1 MKDLIESQAQGCVC
15 AVQNKKFRIQPV
27 QYVALFCNGR
37 KEAYMSEKTNFFSC
51 AKSYVDHNLS
61 RILFYKHHL
70 SLFQEMGRGCCLA
83 FVQQSC
89 SSVLCC
95 IGLFSEGLSSQ
106 LSRFN
111 LKMCILKVWNVLNL
125 NTCRIGMCF
134 IVNYG
139 CLCSL
144 IVCVFYFVTLSISK
158 SILISYIFIDEK

>member
-1 MKDLIESQAQGCVC
+1 MPEETI
-15 AVQNKKFRIQPV
+15 
-27 QYVALFCNGR
+27 
-37 KEAYMSEKTNFFSC
+37 FSC

-61 RILFYKHHL
+61 RILCYKHHL
-70 SLFQEMGRGCCLA
+70 SLFQEMWRGCCLA

-125 NTCRIGMCF
+125 NACRIGVCF

-158 SILISYIFIDEK
+158 SILISYIFIDEKQRATFSPDLKKEYICMCVYVCMCTYVYIYIYNFL